1 MEEVMVI
8 ESFEHI
14 MPATTDRAKVKAWV
28 SSVAKPNMAKAGYT
42 LVRWCWVDAADQ
54 APILISLGEH
64 ESVERLKEVWQK
76 EEMLAA
82 RDDFYRLFPDAK
94 VRRRVMSVIEG

>member
-1 MEEVMVI
+1 MII
-8 ESFEHI
+8 ESFEHV
-14 MPATTDRAKVKAWV
+14 MPATIDKARVEAWIR
-28 SSVAKPNMAKAGYT
+28 SVAIPNMAKAGYT
-42 LVRWCWVDAADQ
+42 LVRWCWVETTDR

-94 VRRRVMSVIEG
+94 VQRREMSVIEG